1 MNEARKEMKKMTEE
15 KRSQLDDTT
24 EMILEELSQ
33 LPLEEKKNAFFLI
46 KGMTAV
52 ADLPAQ
58 KADA

>member
-1 MNEARKEMKKMTEE
+1 MTEE

-33 LPLEEKKNAFFLI
+33 LSPEEKKNAFFLI